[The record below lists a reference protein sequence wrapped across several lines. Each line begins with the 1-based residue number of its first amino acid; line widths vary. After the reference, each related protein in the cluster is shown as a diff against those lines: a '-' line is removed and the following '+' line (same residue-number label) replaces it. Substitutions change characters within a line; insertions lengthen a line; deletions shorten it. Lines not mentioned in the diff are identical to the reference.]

1 MKNFILKTTNL
12 LLVLSVLLAYENVA
26 KDRKRQVLAYEK
38 KVREAQ
44 ETKYKDG
51 TYSGSAEG
59 FGGEIKVSVEVKD
72 GAIDTIQIVSAENET
87 KEYLEAAKS
96 VTDAMIDKQTTDVDT
111 VSGATFSSTGIIN
124 AVKVALTNAN

>member
-51 TYSGSAEG
+51 TYSGAAEG
-59 FGGEIKVSVEVKD
+59 FGGEIEVSVEVKD

-87 KEYLEAAKS
+87 KEYLEEAKS
-96 VTDAMIDKQTTDVDT
+96 VTDTMIDKQTTDVDT

-124 AVKVALTNAN
+124 AVKVALNDAN